1 MDKLLFGREP
11 NYFEAMGAGNTAREI
26 AQQPDVWRK
35 LAAYLLEKRD
45 DISTFMDKLAAVD
58 GLRIVFTGAGSSAFI
73 GESMQMLISGESGLR
88 CEAVHTTDIVASP
101 GSTLPDSPTLLISYS
116 RSGESPE
123 SVGALQ
129 YAAKRVTELYNI
141 VLVCKENSSVAKY
154 AGEASGTLTLNM
166 PPESCDLGFAMTSSV
181 SAMALATWCLFGYR
195 ELDDR
200 IAYIRRLADIAEAE
214 LSRLDD
220 DARTVAEWEFD
231 RIVYLGSGALKGLAR
246 EAAIKMLELTG
257 GIVNSGWDTPA
268 GFRHGPKSVIIGNA
282 VTVHLLSNLPFTRKY
297 DDCLLREVLRQR
309 KANKTV
315 AVAPAFIGAAGADI
329 EVSYTPEEG
338 GSREIYPYILG
349 LLFIQLPA
357 LEKSLLLGKSTDNP
371 APGGEVNRVVQGIE
385 IYPLED

>member
-1 MDKLLFGREP
+1 
-11 NYFEAMGAGNTAREI
+11 
-26 AQQPDVWRK
+26 
-35 LAAYLLEKRD
+35 
-45 DISTFMDKLAAVD
+45 
-58 GLRIVFTGAGSSAFI
+58 
-73 GESMQMLISGESGLR
+73 
-88 CEAVHTTDIVASP
+88 
-101 GSTLPDSPTLLISYS
+101 
-116 RSGESPE
+116 
-123 SVGALQ
+123 
-129 YAAKRVTELYNI
+129 
-141 VLVCKENSSVAKY
+141 
-154 AGEASGTLTLNM
+154 
-166 PPESCDLGFAMTSSV
+166 
-181 SAMALATWCLFGYR
+181 MALATWCLFGYR

-309 KANKTV
+309 KANKPV

-349 LLFIQLPA
+349 LLFIQLLA
-357 LEKSLLLGKSTDNP
+357 LEKSLLLGISTDNP